1 MPPNKPKLYKNT
13 GSGKA
18 NPKPQKPVQNNVPV
32 TQPGTSTTATEMPNQ
47 EQFEVELYWCIQQ
60 LQKAL
65 GSGKLNNKQV
75 QDNTKAL
82 NILMSNTAPLP
93 RKRQVMRLSFGDY
106 RQKMA
111 SEEKKLSKNAANMKL
126 QPATTNKKT
135 VFLKKSLFA
144 SNVENSFKFN
154 FSINENDTTEETVTV
169 SDNQEQNSVTSE
181 PFHFKPSNN
190 GFRFNFDIE
199 NAPCDKTE

>member
-13 GSGKA
+13 GKA
-18 NPKPQKPVQNNVPV
+18 SPKPQKPVQNNIPV
-32 TQPGTSTTATEMPNQ
+32 TQPSTSTTTTEMPNQ
-47 EQFEVELYWCIQQ
+47 EQYEVELYWCIQQ

-82 NILMSNTAPLP
+82 NILMSNTAPLA

-111 SEEKKLSKNAANMKL
+111 TEEKKLSKNAANMKL
-126 QPATTNKKT
+126 KPATTNKKT
-135 VFLKKSLFA
+135 VFLKKSLFS

-154 FSINENDTTEETVTV
+154 FSINENNTEETVTV
-169 SDNQEQNSVTSE
+169 SDNQEQNSVNSE
-181 PFHFKPSNN
+181 PFHFTPSNN
-190 GFRFNFDIE
+190 GFRFNFDIDSE
-199 NAPCDKTE
+199 PCDKTE

>member
-65 GSGKLNNKQV
+65 GSGKLNNKQ
-75 QDNTKAL
+75 D
-82 NILMSNTAPLP
+82 
-93 RKRQVMRLSFGDY
+93 
-106 RQKMA
+106 
-111 SEEKKLSKNAANMKL
+111 AANMKL